1 MYCQISIVDIQT
13 YWWALS
19 CQAFN
24 VYWDISSEPGGLPES
39 SEWNLESHVLL
50 LTFGVLQNARLSFG
64 STTNRHLWSE
74 KDVKN
79 DFKHGL
85 FVYRNGLFDFK
96 LRLRLVDFKHGLFDF

>member
-19 CQAFN
+19 CQTFN
-24 VYWDISSEPGGLPES
+24 VYWDISSEPGGLPDS

-74 KDVKN
+74 KDVKMILN
-79 DFKHGL
+79 MDCL
-85 FVYRNGLFDFK
+85 ISNLDCDC
-96 LRLRLVDFKHGLFDF
+96 LI